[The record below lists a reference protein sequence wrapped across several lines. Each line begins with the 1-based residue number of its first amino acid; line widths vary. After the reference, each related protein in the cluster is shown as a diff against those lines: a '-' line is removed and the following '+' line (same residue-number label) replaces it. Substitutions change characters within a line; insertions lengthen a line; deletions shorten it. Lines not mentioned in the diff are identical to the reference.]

1 MRSVEPQ
8 RAGGF
13 TLLEV
18 LVALV
23 VAGLAM
29 SAIVGVFGN
38 SLAGHAVVSDAEMA
52 LALAEEKLALAGT
65 AAALRPGIDKGIF
78 AGRFA
83 WQTTVSRYV
92 DGGDGKQTTQPNPTE
107 LLYRIAVD
115 IVWQDG
121 RRSRQLA
128 LSTLRLGAAAP

>member
-1 MRSVEPQ
+1 MRFAEPR

-13 TLLEV
+13 TLIEV
-18 LVALV
+18 LAALV

-38 SLAGHAVVSDAEMA
+38 SLAGNAVVSDTETA
-52 LALAEEKLALAGT
+52 LALAEERLALAGAVT
-65 AAALRPGIDKGIF
+65 VLRPGSDKGIF

-92 DGGDGKQTTQPNPTE
+92 DGGDSKETAQPNATE

-121 RRSRQLA
+121 RHSRQLA

>member
-1 MRSVEPQ
+1 MRSAEPR
-8 RAGGF
+8 RAAGF

-38 SLAGHAVVSDAEMA
+38 SLAGHAVVSDAETA
-52 LALAEEKLALAGT
+52 LALAEEKLALAG
-65 AAALRPGIDKGIF
+65 AAAPLRPGSDKGVF
-78 AGRFA
+78 ADRFA
-83 WQTTVSRYV
+83 WQTTVSRYA
-92 DGGDGKQTTQPNPTE
+92 DGGDGKQTGQPKASEP
-107 LLYRIAVD
+107 LYRIAVD
-115 IVWQDG
+115 VAWQDG

-128 LSTLRLGAAAP
+128 LSTLRLGASAP

>member
-1 MRSVEPQ
+1 MRFIEPR

-38 SLAGHAVVSDAEMA
+38 SLAGNAVASDAETA
-52 LALAEEKLALAGT
+52 LALAEERLALAS
-65 AAALRPGIDKGIF
+65 AVAALRPGVDKGVF

-92 DGGDGKQTTQPNPTE
+92 DGGDGKQTAQPNATE

-115 IVWQDG
+115 VVWQDG

>member
-1 MRSVEPQ
+1 MRFIESR

-38 SLAGHAVVSDAEMA
+38 SLAGNAVVSDAETA
-52 LALAEEKLALAGT
+52 LALAEERLALAS
-65 AAALRPGIDKGIF
+65 AVAALRPGVDKGVF

-92 DGGDGKQTTQPNPTE
+92 DGGDSKQTGQPNATE

-128 LSTLRLGAAAP
+128 LSTLRLEAAAP

>member
-1 MRSVEPQ
+1 MRFIEPR

-38 SLAGHAVVSDAEMA
+38 SLAGNAVASDAETA
-52 LALAEEKLALAGT
+52 LALAEERLALAS
-65 AAALRPGIDKGIF
+65 AVAALRPGVDKGVF

-92 DGGDGKQTTQPNPTE
+92 DGGDSKQTAQPNATE

-115 IVWQDG
+115 VVWQDG

>member
-1 MRSVEPQ
+1 MRFIESR

-38 SLAGHAVVSDAEMA
+38 SLAGNAVVSDAETA
-52 LALAEEKLALAGT
+52 LALAEERLALVSAV
-65 AAALRPGIDKGIF
+65 AALRPGVDKGVF

-92 DGGDGKQTTQPNPTE
+92 DGGDSKQTAQPNATE

-115 IVWQDG
+115 VVWQDG